1 VKRVE
6 RFKFCKSLATF
17 ATYVCICVCQTY
29 SLFGQITIYTETFTN
44 QEFQGATGVNGGG
57 PPNIDL
63 SSVDWT
69 IDVSSGNF
77 DQGQDHFYVINE
89 MLEARDVDGNVY
101 WFSPLIDISTC
112 FDVSV
117 QLDAMEVGNM
127 EASDVLISEYR
138 IDGGAWTV
146 FDLNGSLSDD
156 FTSKM
161 VQQTS
166 LVGLALEL
174 RIMMKN
180 TANSEKHQIDNIR
193 IAGTPYQPPSAPTI
207 TSITEGDSHL
217 VVYFIQ
223 GSDGGSAVTDIEYS
237 IDGGITWISTGSV
250 SSPISIIG
258 LTNGISYDVR
268 VRAINAIGDGDPSL
282 GMIGTPIASS
292 TKPVLDF
299 QNASFLSTNTAT
311 LGATILSDGGESISS
326 RGTLWSTSPQPNTN
340 QLAEGGTAVGDFQ
353 HLRTGFTKNSL
364 YYFRAYAV
372 NSIGTGY
379 SSDGTFTTLQDPPI
393 AGNGS
398 DASTFTITANW
409 TAPSGG
415 GSETF
420 TYEIQLST
428 LTDFSSIASSQSGI
442 SSGMLSYIFTGLN
455 ENTTY
460 YYRIRSVNAGG
471 NSTWSNTS
479 TAYST
484 LGNSISLNGIGVTE
498 TEDFNTL
505 VSSGTSSVLPTGW
518 HLYETDNNADNTYT
532 AGSGTS
538 NSGDSYS
545 YGSGSERALGGL
557 CTNSLAP
564 CFGAKVTNNVGG
576 AVTNIA
582 VTYSGETWRVAS
594 NNRSDQ
600 LDFQYSLNANSLSDG
615 TANWVDFD
623 GLDYT
628 NPGQSTGNG
637 SVQHSMTIADTIYG
651 IDLLSGGVIWIRW
664 VDLNVSGSDD
674 GMAIDD
680 FNITAICPSITS
692 EQNIT
697 DNTTCGVDNITVST
711 DAMDGT
717 GSWSNT
723 GIGLFSQAADANTDF
738 TTNSYDQNQTLTWTN
753 SYGACSGNTVTITAK
768 FNQPESSSINSSLVA
783 STSWLWGGLTS
794 TDGNDPSNWYLWD
807 GNSWNI
813 QSVNLPGTSDNIHV
827 LSNSIAGTCVSASSS
842 LLSNQ
847 DITDL
852 IVGSGAVVDLSG
864 TITVAG
870 DLTNDGTISSGTSTV
885 LFNGTS
891 DQTISGSAI
900 TLNNVT
906 CDKASGDLEINSSV
920 ALSGTFTM
928 TSGNIVNSL
937 PLIIGTSS
945 TNTGA
950 ISYSSGIVTGPL
962 QRYFSNSTG
971 SKFFPV
977 GNATIIRDV
986 TIDFTSAPG
995 VDQYLTVSYVSG
1007 LPQDPNGDDLINGL
1021 PLTTNDGQ
1029 LVQNYEDEGYWQI
1042 DPTNDDYSSP
1052 INTKAY
1058 NITLHM
1064 NNLSVV
1070 NDYTLVRI
1078 IKSPGSNTSSQNHLS
1093 WSSPTH
1099 ISCIGSNTD
1108 FLATASSSGFSFF
1121 GAGGDDNNPLPVELI
1136 MFSGDCSDGIA
1147 NLTWQTASEYNS
1159 SHFNLEHSRDGLVWD
1174 IVNTQ
1179 AAAGNSTELL
1189 TYQFED
1195 PAAFMGDNY
1204 YRLTQVDID
1213 GTENIYDIINVNCSN
1228 TQSDYFMIY
1237 PNPSSGSF
1245 NVILNNPQLSGSAEI
1260 RITDSK
1266 GNRVINKPI
1275 EVKNGINMYILNEN
1289 ISNGLYYINISNGEQ
1304 STNVLKHTVQ

>member
-1 VKRVE
+1 M
-6 RFKFCKSLATF
+6 
-17 ATYVCICVCQTY
+17 CICVCH
-29 SLFGQITIYTETFTN
+29 SFCLFGQTTIYTETFTN

-77 DQGQDHFYVINE
+77 DQGQDHFYVING

-101 WFSPLIDISTC
+101 WFSPLIDISSC
-112 FDVSV
+112 FDVSA
-117 QLDAMEVGNM
+117 QLDAKEVGSM
-127 EASDVLISEYR
+127 EATDVLITEYR
-138 IDGGAWTV
+138 IDDGTWTV
-146 FDLNGSLSDD
+146 FSLNGSLSDD

-166 LVGLALEL
+166 LVGLTLEI
-174 RIMMKN
+174 RTMMKN
-180 TANSEKHQIDNIR
+180 TANSEKHQIDNLR
-193 IAGTPYQPPSAPTI
+193 IAGIPYQPPSAPTI
-207 TSITEGDSHL
+207 TSLMEGDSHL
-217 VVYFIQ
+217 VVYFTQ
-223 GSDGGSAVTDIEYS
+223 GSDGGSPVTDIEYS

-250 SSPISIIG
+250 SSPISIIS

-268 VRAINAIGDGDPSL
+268 VRAINAIGNGDPSL
-282 GMIGTPIASS
+282 GMIGTPIASF
-292 TKPVLDF
+292 TKPVIDF
-299 QNASFLSTNTAT
+299 QIASFLSTNTAT

-340 QLAEGGTAVGDFQ
+340 QLAEGGTSVGDFQ

-379 SSDGTFTTLQDPPI
+379 SSDGTFTTLHDPPI
-393 AGNGS
+393 ASNGS
-398 DASTFTITANW
+398 DASTYTLTANW

-415 GSETF
+415 GSESF

-428 LTDFSSIASSQSGI
+428 LTDFSSIASSEIGI
-442 SSGMLSYIFTGLN
+442 SSGTLSYIFTGLN

-518 HLYETDNNADNTYT
+518 LLYETDNNANNTYT
-532 AGSGTS
+532 AGSGT
-538 NSGDSYS
+538 NSTGDSYS
-545 YGSGSERALGGL
+545 FGSGSERALGGL
-557 CTNSLAP
+557 CSNTLAP

-582 VTYSGETWRVAS
+582 VTYTGETWRVSS

-615 TANWVDFD
+615 NANWVNFD
-623 GLDYT
+623 DLDYV

-637 SVQHSMTIADTIYG
+637 SLQHSMTIADTIYG
-651 IDLLSGGVIWIRW
+651 INLLSGGVIWIRW
-664 VDLNVSGSDD
+664 VDFNVSGSDD

-680 FNITAICPSITS
+680 FSITAICPSITS
-692 EQNIT
+692 GELIT
-697 DNTTCGVDNITVST
+697 DNTTCGVDNLVVST
-711 DAMDGT
+711 DAIDGT

-723 GIGLFSQAADANTDF
+723 GIGLYSQTSDANTDF
-738 TTNSYDQNQTLTWTN
+738 TTNSYNQSQTLTWTN
-753 SYGACSGNTVTITAK
+753 TYGACSGMTASITAK
-768 FNQPESSSINSSLVA
+768 FNQPETSSINADLVA
-783 STSWLWGGLTS
+783 NTSWLWGGLTS
-794 TDGNDPSNWYLWD
+794 SDGNDPNNWYLWD

-813 QSVNLPGTSDNIHV
+813 QSVNLPGTNDNIHI
-827 LSNSIAGTCVSASSS
+827 LSNSVAGICVSAASS

-852 IVGSGAVVDLSG
+852 IVGSVAIVDLSG
-864 TITVAG
+864 TITVSG
-870 DLTNDGTISSGTSTV
+870 DLTNDGTISAGSSTV

-900 TLNNVT
+900 TFNNLA
-906 CDKASGDLEINSSV
+906 CNKSSGDLIINSSV
-920 ALSGTFTM
+920 GVSGTFTM
-928 TSGNIVNSL
+928 TSGNIVNSS
-937 PLIIGTSS
+937 PLEIGTSS
-945 TNTGA
+945 ASTGA
-950 ISYSSGIVTGPL
+950 ISYTSGIITGAL
-962 QRYFSNSTG
+962 KRYFSNATG

-977 GNATIIRDV
+977 GNSSILRDA

-995 VDQYLTVSYVSG
+995 IDQYLTISYVSG
-1007 LPQDPNGDDLINGL
+1007 LPQDPNGENLMLGL

-1042 DPTNDDYSSP
+1042 NPTNDDYSSS

-1070 NDYTLVRI
+1070 NDYILVRI
-1078 IKSPGSNTSSQNHLS
+1078 IKSPGSNTPSQNHLS

-1099 ISCIGSNTD
+1099 VSSTGSNTD
-1108 FLATASSSGFSFF
+1108 FVVTASASGFSFF

-1136 MFSGDCSDGIA
+1136 MFSGNCTDA
-1147 NLTWQTASEYNS
+1147 VTNLIWQTASEYNS
-1159 SHFNLEHSRDGLVWD
+1159 SHFNLEHSRDGIVWNN
-1174 IVNTQ
+1174 VNTQ
-1179 AAAGNSTELL
+1179 PAAGNSTELL

-1195 PAAFMGDNY
+1195 QDAFIGDNY
-1204 YRLTQVDID
+1204 YRLTQIDID
-1213 GTENIYDIINVNCSN
+1213 GTEKTYDIINVNCDN
-1228 TQSDYFMIY
+1228 EQSSYFMIY

-1245 NVILNNPQLSGSAEI
+1245 NLILNDPQIFGHAEI
-1260 RITDSK
+1260 FITDTK
-1266 GNRVINKPI
+1266 GNIVIKRPI

-1289 ISNGLYYINISNGEQ
+1289 ISSGIYYISISNGKL
-1304 STNVLKHTVQ
+1304 STIVLKHSIQ